1 MEQTELAQL
10 LCGELDGDAQ
20 RVAKSIAFAEEELER
35 LGLGD
40 AAASFA
46 ALLPDAS
53 ALSDAIS
60 AACGGAQEAH
70 ESKYGRDP
78 L

>member
-10 LCGELDGDAQ
+10 LCGGLHGDA
-20 RVAKSIAFAEEELER
+20 VHTAKSIAFAAEELER

-40 AAASFA
+40 AAAAFA
-46 ALLPDAS
+46 ALLPDAA

-60 AACGGAQEAH
+60 AACGEAQEAH

-78 L
+78 S

>member
-10 LCGELDGDAQ
+10 LCGELHGDAE
-20 RVAKSIAFAEEELER
+20 RVAKSLAFAAEELER

-40 AAASFA
+40 AVARFA

-60 AACGGAQEAH
+60 AACGEAQEAY
-70 ESKYGRDP
+70 EAKYGQEP
-78 L
+78 S